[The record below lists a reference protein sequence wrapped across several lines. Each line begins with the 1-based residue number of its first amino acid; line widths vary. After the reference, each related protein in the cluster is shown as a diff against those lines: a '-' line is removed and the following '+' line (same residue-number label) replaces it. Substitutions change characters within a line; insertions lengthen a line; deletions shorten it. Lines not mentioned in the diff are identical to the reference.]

1 MAITK
6 ALKTYAPQAL
16 VLVGCL
22 ALIMA
27 WQMGLMSS
35 PHPLVGK
42 PAPSLR
48 LNALDG
54 KTFNLSEHRGKDIV
68 VLDFFATWC
77 PPCREG
83 LPVIARLAKEYEAKG
98 AVIYAVNLHESPE
111 TVRTF
116 LEQEDLDL
124 PILMDDRQEGA
135 MAFEVNSIPQTVV
148 IDKEGT
154 IQAVHVGVALRM
166 EQILR
171 GEIEALLAGKTLL
184 EPKPGS

>member
-1 MAITK
+1 MAISK

-16 VLVGCL
+16 ALVGCL

-42 PAPSLR
+42 PAPPLR

-54 KTFNLSEHRGKDIV
+54 KAFNLSEHRGKDIV

-83 LPVIARLAKEYEAKG
+83 LPVIARLA
-98 AVIYAVNLHESPE
+98 
-111 TVRTF
+111 
-116 LEQEDLDL
+116 Q
-124 PILMDDRQEGA
+124 
-135 MAFEVNSIPQTVV
+135 
-148 IDKEGT
+148 
-154 IQAVHVGVALRM
+154 
-166 EQILR
+166 
-171 GEIEALLAGKTLL
+171 
-184 EPKPGS
+184 